1 MVKMS
6 LHQNLIFFMFFAM
19 PLCMSNKKLYIL
31 FLWLTYFLMAEL
43 FSSYG

>member
-19 PLCMSNKKLYIL
+19 PLCMSNKKIIYSV
-31 FLWLTYFLMAEL
+31 FMADL
-43 FSSYG
+43 FSYG